1 MNGDDAPG
9 GDAPGDDASVPGA
22 AIDTDLLANVSSEL
36 QGVLR
41 KHFVDFIKT
50 AMVSSYYIVLLH
62 KGAMRQLAN
71 TLRPYRMLPGEED
84 AMIRDVG

>member
-1 MNGDDAPG
+1 M
-9 GDAPGDDASVPGA
+9 PGA

-50 AMVSSYYIVLLH
+50 AWSHVITTRYYIKVQC
-62 KGAMRQLAN
+62 GIWP
-71 TLRPYRMLPGEED
+71 TP
-84 AMIRDVG
+84 